1 MDMQQLHPTV
11 TSILSTEVQYEQA
24 CQQGL
29 VRTLQALFREKLL
42 DASHLVVEGSITWLP
57 LWTQNTLLRFEGLE
71 LGRIGSCQLV
81 GGITCHKSG
90 SKPYPI
96 KSPSAL
102 LRAVADALPIIVSRA
117 DLERLC
123 LELENSID
131 NDTLCLMYREKWG
144 RELLRSRGEHR
155 YFLSTLRASTS
166 LNPLLTLEQWGTIG
180 HPWHPTYKT
189 KLGLSAADVMRMS
202 PEFQAE
208 MQITI
213 AAIRKDRVHA
223 ELQLDTAMMSQDT
236 SYTAWFT
243 RQFPAVFAHWQ
254 EALKQRGCVPDDWV
268 PLPIH
273 PYQAEQFIT
282 DEFAAEITHGDL
294 VLLDNV
300 SIAASPTMSFRTVAP
315 ERSGSMPHMK
325 LPVSLRLTSVER
337 TVSPKSAVMGPR
349 LTQLLRQ
356 IVIKE
361 NGFEQCLEIVGED
374 VGVHYLDPNQDDN
387 RSRHLSVLYRQN
399 PMTKRTD
406 ELFPLPVGALFSS
419 STYTKRPLIAELV
432 ELGYGTH
439 DTAAVEFFQQYAQT
453 VLTATL
459 SAYLVYGIA
468 FEAHQQNS
476 FMLVDQAYRP
486 VCLLARDF
494 GDVRVHAP
502 TLQQMQYTL
511 EPFRVGHT
519 VYEDNIPVRDKIL
532 HAVMLCHLS
541 EMALL
546 LARTTQQP
554 ALIFWTVLR
563 EQTIQVFDMLRSRTD
578 PARWESE
585 REAFLELPWPAKAFL
600 RMRLSNTQD
609 DVHGLMPNP
618 LKDI

>member
-1 MDMQQLHPTV
+1 MNIQQLHPTG
-11 TSILSTEVQYEQA
+11 TSISSTDAHYAQA

-42 DASHLVVEGSITWLP
+42 DASHLVVEGCIAWLP
-57 LWTQNTLLRFEGLE
+57 LWTQKTLLRFDGLE
-71 LGRIGSCQLV
+71 LGRIGSCQLI
-81 GGITCHKSG
+81 GGITCHKTG
-90 SKPYPI
+90 AKPYPI
-96 KSPSAL
+96 KTPSSL
-102 LRAVADALPIIVSRA
+102 LRAIADALPMPVSHA

-131 NDTLCLMYREKWG
+131 NDALCLTYREKWG

-155 YFLSTLRASTS
+155 YFLTALRGSTAS
-166 LNPLLTLEQWGTIG
+166 NPVLTLEQWGTIG

-189 KLGLSAADVMRMS
+189 KLGLSAVDVMRMS

-208 MQITI
+208 LKITI
-213 AAIRKDRVHA
+213 AAIKKDWVHA
-223 ELQLDTAMMSQDT
+223 ELQLEATDISLDA
-236 SYTAWFT
+236 SYPVWFAQ
-243 RQFPAVFAHWQ
+243 QFPAAFASWQ
-254 EALKQRGCVPDDWV
+254 EALIQSGYVPDDWV

-282 DEFAAEITHGDL
+282 DEFAAEIAQGVV
-294 VLLDNV
+294 VLLDHV
-300 SIAASPTMSFRTVAP
+300 SIAASPTMSFRTVVP
-315 ERSGSMPHMK
+315 EHSGSMPHMK

-349 LTQLLRQ
+349 ITQLLRR
-356 IVIKE
+356 IVAAE
-361 NGFEQCLEIVGED
+361 HGFDHCLEIVGED

-419 STYTKRPLIAELV
+419 SAYTKRPLIAELV
-432 ELGYGTH
+432 ALGYGTH
-439 DTAAVEFFQQYAQT
+439 DTAAVEFFHQYAQT

-459 SAYLVYGIA
+459 SAYLIYGIA

-511 EPFRVGHT
+511 DPFRAGHT
-519 VYEDNIPVRDKIL
+519 VYEDNMPVRDKIL

-546 LARTTQQP
+546 LARTTEQS

-563 EQTIQVFDMLRSRTD
+563 EQTIQVFDTLRVRTD
-578 PARWESE
+578 PSRWDSE

-609 DVHGLMPNP
+609 DVHGQMPNP
-618 LKDI
+618 LKVI

>member
-11 TSILSTEVQYEQA
+11 TAISSTDAQYAQA

-42 DASHLVVEGSITWLP
+42 DASHLVVEGSIAWLP
-57 LWTQNTLLRFEGLE
+57 LWSQKTLLRFEGLE

-81 GGITCHKSG
+81 GGITCHKTG
-90 SKPYPI
+90 NRPYPI
-96 KSPSAL
+96 KTPSAL
-102 LRAVADALPIIVSRA
+102 LRAVADALPMPVSLA

-131 NDTLCLMYREKWG
+131 NDALCLTYREKWG
-144 RELLRSRGEHR
+144 RELLRSRGDHR
-155 YFLSTLRASTS
+155 YFLTFLRTS
-166 LNPLLTLEQWGTIG
+166 NLANPLLTLEQWGTIG

-189 KLGLSAADVMRMS
+189 KLGLSAVDVMRMS

-208 MQITI
+208 LKITI
-213 AAIRKDRVHA
+213 AAIKKDQVHA
-223 ELQLDTAMMSQDT
+223 ELQLEATDPSSDI
-236 SYTAWFT
+236 SYSVWFA
-243 RQFPAVFAHWQ
+243 RQFPNAFAHWQ
-254 EALKQRGCVPDDWV
+254 EALTQRGYAPDDWV

-273 PYQAEQFIT
+273 PYQAERFID
-282 DEFAAEITHGDL
+282 DEFAAEIAQGTL

-300 SIAASPTMSFRTVAP
+300 SIPASPTMSFRTVVP
-315 ERSGSMPHMK
+315 EHSDAMPHMK

-349 LTQLLRQ
+349 ITQLLRRILAVEQ
-356 IVIKE
+356 
-361 NGFEQCLEIVGED
+361 GFGQRLEIVGED

-387 RSRHLSVLYRQN
+387 RSRHLAVLYRQN
-399 PMTKRTD
+399 PLNKRTD
-406 ELFPLPVGALFSS
+406 ALFPLPVGALFSS
-419 STYTKRPLIAELV
+419 SAYAKRPLIAELV
-432 ELGYGTH
+432 ALGYGGH
-439 DTAAVEFFQQYAQT
+439 DTAAAEFFQQYTQT

-459 SAYLVYGIA
+459 SAYLIYGIA

-494 GDVRVHAP
+494 GDVRVHAS
-502 TLQQMQYTL
+502 TLEKMQYTL
-511 EPFRVGHT
+511 DPFRAGHT
-519 VYEDNIPVRDKIL
+519 VYDDHMPVRDKIL

-546 LARTTQQP
+546 LARTTQQS

-563 EQTIQVFDMLRSRTD
+563 EQTIQVFDALRPRTN
-578 PARWESE
+578 PERWEAE

-600 RMRLSNTQD
+600 RMRLSNTQE
-609 DVHGLMPNP
+609 DVHGQMPNP
-618 LKDI
+618 LKAI